1 MRYDDDAGL
10 VKAVLEGDK
19 DAFVFLVDRYQGAVY
34 AYCLNQVRSEE
45 DAKDVTQEVLL
56 KAYLKLGQ
64 LKTPHAFR
72 SWLYTIASNECRMWH
87 RKHQSCEAL
96 EAEVETATIAHG
108 SDLETQLTVKKE
120 IDALP
125 ESQRLVV
132 LMHYFSGFSLKEI
145 GEFLG
150 TSRAAIKAR
159 LFRARQ
165 RLGMRL
171 KGTFEEYFDSSTK
184 PNFCVAIMDRIS
196 SLPQPFGADSPVSKA
211 HRFTPL
217 PVAAVL
223 SVVLFGG
230 LAGLFPMGTDSG
242 ESKGGVNVSLVDA
255 DSDIEIAQA
264 DERKKRITVPSKP
277 AKTGEQRGVGGKTGT
292 SPAQVIGT
300 GRVEDVVSSPDG
312 KLFAI
317 HTPFGLELRRLDS
330 NQPPVTVDTTGHIE
344 SPTFSRDSR
353 FLVWNGG
360 DQVKVWDIEKQGAV
374 ATHSLDSLKRTF
386 LFHIGLEFA
395 TELDNKIVSGDLK
408 RVFEEHD
415 IRLKNPYFPRG
426 APRWHL
432 GHRDGRRIFDIR
444 EADDKLS
451 VYAIHQRRWPDQLN
465 IALHPEMREVALGLP
480 WRGLNENTF
489 KLVFID
495 PISGKEL
502 RSFEWSDTQ
511 GLLIHAMQYSPDGEQ
526 LVMFEHDKFNSTR
539 PKPPPPRLVFLNPKD
554 GEILHELNVKGT
566 AAEVTFA
573 YSPGSQWFAFR
584 AWRDKRIE
592 VIDTLDW
599 QVEKT
604 FTIPDRQKMTNFL
617 TPVHMPKRKAS
628 ISFSSDSRYLA
639 LGSMVWDFRTG
650 DTVHAGEYRAMSQ
663 FLDDIHL
670 LISNGGAV
678 KVLDVAANRLEERVN
693 LRYGV
698 LPGSAY
704 FLSDND
710 TILVQGWRTSV
721 WKAST
726 GDIIDEDVFGN
737 HFDIKFSIVSP
748 INDIVASVV
757 TAKVLENPV
766 DPAKELARLEDI
778 IEKRFVKD
786 EMLVWS
792 AQKREVVQRISPR
805 LGSTFFDSVI
815 ADSDIEQHFFRHG
828 LRADFDFHVL
838 EFSPNGMQLA
848 VGQRNGLA
856 SLWDIS
862 EPKKLHQFD
871 NFNTVFGYGSKPIH
885 DRFALVS
892 ALAFSP
898 DGNHLACGVFDV
910 IRIWDVNTG
919 ESVQAL
925 RIPNTP
931 GTTLPLFLRFS
942 RDGKRIF
949 TALMSGDFVVFDI
962 ASGRVTKKLNPGY
975 RPVKAPHIGNSI
987 PLDLNPDTTL
997 MAVGRT
1003 DNVIELI
1010 STDSWKRITE
1020 LSGHRKEIRSVD
1032 FSHDGTKLV
1041 STSRDGTMRV
1051 WNVEDL

>member
-56 KAYLKLGQ
+56 KAYLKLAQ

-87 RKHQSCEAL
+87 RKHQSHEAL
-96 EAEVETATIAHG
+96 EAEVETAMIAHG

-184 PNFCVAIMDRIS
+184 PNLCVAILDRIS
-196 SLPQPFGADSPVSKA
+196 SLPQPFGADSPVSRA

-230 LAGLFPMGTDSG
+230 LVAFFPMGTDSG
-242 ESKGGVNVSLVDA
+242 APEGTINVSLVDP

-264 DERKKRITVPSKP
+264 DVQKKRIDAPTNR
-277 AKTGEQRGVGGKTGT
+277 ATAEERRGVSDETGA
-292 SPAQVIGT
+292 SPMQVIGT

-360 DQVKVWDIEKQGAV
+360 EQVKVWDIEKQGAV
-374 ATHSLDSLKRTF
+374 ATHSLDSLKSTF

-539 PKPPPPRLVFLNPKD
+539 PKLSPPRFVFLNPKD

-584 AWRDKRIE
+584 AWRDKRID

-693 LRYGV
+693 LQYGV
-698 LPGSAY
+698 LPGRAY

-710 TILVQGWRTSV
+710 TILVQSWRTSV

-726 GDIIDEDVFGN
+726 DGMIDEDVFGN
-737 HFDIKFSIVSP
+737 HFDIKFSVVSP

-757 TAKVLENPV
+757 TAKVPESVRGTSGSGNDLV
-766 DPAKELARLEDI
+766 GYIL
-778 IEKRFVKD
+778 KD
-786 EMLVWS
+786 EMLIWS
-792 AQKREVVQRISPR
+792 AQKREVVQRISPH
-805 LGSTFFDSVI
+805 LDTTFFDSI
-815 ADSDIEQHFFRHG
+815 TFDSDIVQQHLFRHG
-828 LRADFDFHVL
+828 LGADFDSHVL

-848 VGQRNGLA
+848 VGQRSGFA

-862 EPKKLHQFD
+862 VPQKLHQFD
-871 NFNTVFGYGSKPIH
+871 NFNAELGYGSKPIH

-925 RIPNTP
+925 RIPTTP
-931 GTTLPLFLRFS
+931 DTTLPLFLRFS

-949 TALMSGDFVVFDI
+949 TGLMSGDFVVFDI
-962 ASGRVTKKLNPGY
+962 ASGRVTNKLNPGY
-975 RPVKAPHIGNSI
+975 QRVKVPHIGDSI

-1010 STDSWKRITE
+1010 STHTWKRITE
-1020 LSGHRKEIRSVD
+1020 LSGHREEIRSVD